1 MPGAIHRDEGDAS
14 SLPVS
19 PPRRRQ
25 REAVP
30 RARMMRFSLTEDEHA
45 EVLAAASRAG
55 RARAA
60 FAAEATLAAARG
72 TVLTPDTA
80 LDGALGNSDRLDYA
94 AEQVRKVGVNL
105 NQAVKVLN
113 STGQPPGDLPR
124 LAEQAMRWAAQV
136 DALSVD
142 LWKRAISAIRPGG
155 DRGTAP
161 NPRSLTPAQPG
172 GRTADSRSRAPGSGR
187 PIRLFGAGAAVIG
200 KICPRGDDV
209 AGLIRYLYGP
219 GRCEEHTDPHILAG
233 YLDPDCLE
241 PGLRPDGRRDFRRLV
256 SRLRLP
262 HDRQGSL
269 ACAKPVWHC
278 SMRAAPEDRMLSDAE
293 WAQIARDVMARTG
306 LSPHGQNDQGVRWI
320 AVRHGPDH
328 IHLVAM
334 LARQDGARVS
344 TWNTRYR
351 VRDAC
356 IAAEQR
362 YGLRSTAPPDHT
374 ASPGPTRAETGK
386 AERRALGEPPRVTLR
401 RHVATAAATAASAED
416 FFAHLGQA
424 GVQVRVRYSTKNPG
438 QVTGYSVALPGD
450 TTRDGTAVWYGGGKL
465 AADLSWP
472 KLTQRWAAGQQPVP
486 HLTAGERQQLWEYAA
501 SVVGH
506 AAAQIHAWSRT
517 SPQTAADAAWAAGD
531 TLRVTAAA
539 LGSRILRQATDGFD
553 RAAREQYGRIPAPTP
568 AGNRLRQAARLI
580 SAYGYLTHDKSFA
593 PLTLIIQLAA
603 LAEAVA
609 QLRQTQQRAHQAQA
623 ALRAATGLRQASRTA
638 RPAPPGT
645 ATAPGQQ
652 QRPYADPDT
661 AQTAAQIAASSFPS
675 GLGSQQKTQSPVPGQ
690 AARPVSRPSPGH
702 RPGRTS

>member
-1 MPGAIHRDEGDAS
+1 MPGTINRDEGDAS

-72 TVLTPDTA
+72 TVLTPERA
-80 LDGALGNSDRLDYA
+80 LDDALGHSDRLDHA

-155 DRGTAP
+155 ERGKAQ
-161 NPRSLTPAQPG
+161 NPRPLTPAG
-172 GRTADSRSRAPGSGR
+172 RSRAPGPGR

-219 GRCEEHTDPHILAG
+219 GRCEEHTDPHIVAG
-233 YLDPDCLE
+233 YREPDCLE

-306 LSPHGQNDQGVRWI
+306 LSPHGQDDQGVRWI

-374 ASPGPTRAETGK
+374 ADRCPTRAETGK
-386 AERRALGEPPRVTLR
+386 AERRGLGEPPRVTLR
-401 RHVATAAATAASAED
+401 RHVATAAATAASAEE
-416 FFAHLGQA
+416 FFAFLGQA
-424 GVQVRVRYSTKNPG
+424 GVQVRARYSTKNPG

-472 KLTQRWAAGQQPVP
+472 RLAQRWAAGQQPVP
-486 HLTAGERQQLWEYAA
+486 HLTIQERQQLWEYAA
-501 SVVGH
+501 SVAGH
-506 AAAQIHAWSRT
+506 AAAQIRAWSLT
-517 SPQTAADAAWAAGD
+517 SPDAAADAAWAAGD

-539 LGSRILRQATDGFD
+539 LGSRILRQAADGLD
-553 RAAREQYGRIPAPTP
+553 RAAREQYGRIPPPTS

-580 SAYGYLTHDKSFA
+580 SAYGYLTNDKSFA
-593 PLTLIIQLAA
+593 PLKLYIQLAV
-603 LAEAVA
+603 LAEAIA

-623 ALRAATGLRQASRTA
+623 ALRAATGLRQASGTA

-652 QRPYADPDT
+652 QHPHADPDT
-661 AQTAAQIAASSFPS
+661 ARTAAQIVASSFPF
-675 GLGSQQKTQSPVPGQ
+675 GPGNQQKTLSSIPER
-690 AARPVSRPSPGH
+690 ATRPVSRPSPRR
-702 RPGRTS
+702 RPGRTP